1 MQYSRSQLLTLGIKD
16 CAPLVLAAIPFGIIY
31 GALGQSTELSAW
43 AVVAMSVFVF
53 AGSSQ
58 FIAVGLIAGGAAW
71 PVIVLTT
78 FFVNFRHLLYSANL
92 LPHVKPYPQ
101 SIRAPMAFLLTDE
114 SFAVASNY
122 LNDHAKQANFHWYY
136 FGAALFMYLNWQIC
150 TLLGLFI
157 GQSIPDMANWGLDM
171 AMVVAFIGIV
181 VPCLHNRATLA
192 CALTAGVLSLITY
205 DWPHKTGLLFSAVA
219 AIAVAMYLESKQ
231 SESQQ
236 SESKQ
241 TQAGETVHSETK
253 VSEANVGESRVGD
266 SKVGEE
272 AK

>member
-1 MQYSRSQLLTLGIKD
+1 MQYTRLKLFILGMKD
-16 CAPLVLAAIPFGIIY
+16 CAPLILAAIPFGIIY

-58 FIAVGLIAGGAAW
+58 FIAVGLLAGGAAW

-92 LPHVKPYPQ
+92 LPHVKPYSQ
-101 SIRAPMAFLLTDE
+101 AIRAPMAFLLTDE

-122 LNDHAKQANFHWYY
+122 LTDHGKQANFHWYY
-136 FGAALFMYLNWQIC
+136 FGAALFMYINWQVC
-150 TLLGLFI
+150 TLVGLFI

-171 AMVVAFIGIV
+171 AMVVAFIGII

-205 DWPHKTGLLFSAVA
+205 DWPHKTGLLFSAVV
-219 AIAVAMYLESKQ
+219 AILVAMYLEAKQGGMQPDAHISKGA
-231 SESQQ
+231 
-236 SESKQ
+236 SK
-241 TQAGETVHSETK
+241 
-253 VSEANVGESRVGD
+253 
-266 SKVGEE
+266 
-272 AK
+272 

>member
-1 MQYSRSQLLTLGIKD
+1 MKD
-16 CAPLVLAAIPFGIIY
+16 CAPLILAAIPFGIIY
-31 GALGQSTELSAW
+31 GALGQSTELTAW

-58 FIAVGLIAGGAAW
+58 FIAVGLLASGAAW
-71 PVIVLTT
+71 PVVVLTT

-92 LPHVKPYPQ
+92 LPHVKPYSQ

-122 LNDHAKQANFHWYY
+122 LTDHGKQENFHWYY
-136 FGAALFMYLNWQIC
+136 FGAALFMYLNWQVC
-150 TLLGLFI
+150 TLVGLFI

-192 CALTAGVLSLITY
+192 CALTAGALSLITY

-219 AIAVAMYLESKQ
+219 AILVAMYLEAKSA
-231 SESQQ
+231 QQ
-236 SESKQ
+236 TNAVGRVEQ
-241 TQAGETVHSETK
+241 G
-253 VSEANVGESRVGD
+253 AN
-266 SKVGEE
+266 K
-272 AK
+272 